1 MGWTRECLMKK
12 LEYYQEIA
20 DEDIERDRTQN
31 IMFEKIDQMWDGDW
45 ELPDSLK
52 KQAYMR
58 SFKTT
63 APHDAMWAAGR
74 VMASRQPFI
83 NVQPISPSP
92 EHFTEEKIENLLD
105 WQLYNI
111 IRRSKTDP
119 LMEMALSAVKYS
131 QIALQPIY
139 IPYVFKGKTDARS
152 KAIKKMG
159 DFSFR
164 VHNPQTVHAR
174 FNDYC
179 LESVT
184 LAVKKTAQDVIDMY
198 PDLKDKIVRYIKDSN
213 LDADSREQEL
223 YLYDFMDYEDRVI
236 WISVGG
242 SEKESSGGLEL
253 VMKAHGIPFLPWVF
267 RKDLHPI
274 MKPVVDA
281 DLWANAN
288 VLESLRYY
296 NVISTVSMAK
306 SWAKTM
312 DGEGIEIDYT
322 DPAAQVMLKPGDD
335 FGSTI
340 PAQIDQNINLLI
352 DSVRGDIRQTTVAEA
367 LTTIDKLASGTPFA
381 TVNAIL
387 QASIASLAN
396 IQKLVEASLEDA
408 FSQMLL
414 WVDHSDIP
422 LKSKQRKT
430 TNLNDPMKTAG
441 ADLVLK
447 KGDFDPESIIIKV
460 TMNTTTPTDKDAAI
474 NRAILMSSRLPI
486 TPRRA
491 MEDNGLEYNESD
503 WQAYMTNQYVNAEVK
518 ADTDRIMMQPQLE
531 AQQMQM
537 AQQQQMQQEQMAQQA
552 EAEGKQPL
560 MENTKGEAGLSP
572 ASAAPSMTRE
582 AFTNQTNGEQIA

>member
-1 MGWTRECLMKK
+1 MKK
-12 LEYYQEIA
+12 LEYYQQIA
-20 DEDIERDRTQN
+20 DEDIERDKTQN
-31 IMFEKIDQMWDGDW
+31 EMFEKIDDMWNGDW
-45 ELPDSLK
+45 ELPASLK
-52 KQAYMR
+52 AHDYMR
-58 SFKTT
+58 EFKTT

-83 NVQPISPSP
+83 NVQPLSPSP
-92 EHFTEEKIENLLD
+92 EHFTEERIENLLD

-111 IRRSKTDP
+111 IRRSKSDP
-119 LMEMALSAVKYS
+119 LMEIALSAVKYS
-131 QIALQPIY
+131 QVAFQPIY
-139 IPYVFKGKTDARS
+139 IPYEFKGKTDPRS
-152 KAIKKMG
+152 KAIKRLG

-184 LAVKKTAQDVIDMY
+184 LAVLNTAQEIIDMF
-198 PDLKDKIVRYIKDSN
+198 PDFKNEIISLVKSN
-213 LDADSREQEL
+213 NASGDFDAAMQNQKLS
-223 YLYDFMDYEDRVI
+223 LYDFTDYEDRVI
-236 WISVGG
+236 WASIGDSLKDGFGV
-242 SEKESSGGLEL
+242 EL
-253 VMKAHGIPFLPWVF
+253 LKKPHGIPFMNWVF

-288 VLESLRYY
+288 ILESLRYY
-296 NVISTVSMAK
+296 NVVSTISQAR
-306 SWAKTM
+306 SWSKTIS
-312 DGEGIEIDYT
+312 GEGVEIDHT
-322 DPAAQVMLKPGDD
+322 DPASQVQLRTGEEFGMLQA
-335 FGSTI
+335 
-340 PAQIDQNINLLI
+340 AQIDPTINLLI

-396 IQKLVEASLEDA
+396 IQKLVEGSLEDA
-408 FSQMLL
+408 FVQMLQ
-414 WVDHSDIP
+414 WIDYSDIP
-422 LKSKQRKT
+422 LKGKQRKT
-430 TNLNDPMKTAG
+430 TNMDSPMKNAG

-447 KGDFDPESIIIKV
+447 KGDFDPDTIVIKV
-460 TMNTTTPTDKDAAI
+460 SMNTSTPTDKDAAI

-486 TPRRA
+486 SPRKA

-503 WQAYMTNQYVNAEVK
+503 WQAYITNQYVSAEVK
-518 ADTDRIMMQPQLE
+518 ADTDRIVMKPQLE

-537 AQQQQMQQEQMAQQA
+537 EQQQQMQQEQMAQQA
-552 EAEGKQPL
+552 EMAGQEPTDQPL
-560 MENTKGEAGLSP
+560 MENTQGEAGLSP

-582 AFTNQTNGEQIA
+582 AFTNETNGEQIA